1 MITTATAEWSAPQAC
16 AECGTD
22 AAYVRH
28 AHGEAICR
36 TCGHEN
42 PMDRWNLDA
51 GERFEWVG
59 GECAEWPAVLYVTRY
74 NWLEDETSAYV

>member
-1 MITTATAEWSAPQAC
+1 MFTVTNEIEWTQAQAC

-28 AHGEAICR
+28 SYGEAICR
-36 TCGHEN
+36 VCGHEN

-59 GECAEWPAVLYVTRY
+59 GEHAEWPAVLYVT
-74 NWLEDETSAYV
+74 AYSVAWDD